1 MPKNIVICCDGTGNE
16 YGDQNSNVIKLYRTL
31 QLGPLVG
38 PVDGQIAYY
47 HPGVGTMGS
56 KNALTAAGKGWTR
69 FRGLAFGYGISEN
82 IADAYQ
88 YLMRNFETNDRIFIF
103 GFSRGAY
110 TARALCGLLQMFGL
124 LRPGNEGLIPYA
136 IRLFKRNDRSLL
148 RKLRIFSVPPNK
160 FRTAAG
166 FKKAFCRN
174 DCKPHFLGVWDT
186 VSSVG
191 RILDPFRAGGGL
203 PYTYDLGEVSMIR
216 HAVSIDERRAF
227 FRQNLAKPG
236 PDFKEVW
243 FPGVHSD
250 VGGSYPEAE
259 SGLSKISLRWM
270 LREAQAAGLVVD
282 QKMEAA
288 LLGENPSYA
297 RPQPNAVM
305 HNSMTVGWWVGEL
318 LPKRGPRLPNFF
330 RRRTIPNGACLHQ
343 SALDRKILVPDYQ
356 LKNAPAQFT
365 VEDAKDPAQYPI
377 RLKLGDEFTT
387 GVHAGMKWNDVT
399 ISLEKGAR
407 YRFAASGR
415 WYDAAISCG
424 PDGYPSPSWLFRRLE
439 RFRRFRTG
447 NWFQLIGT
455 IGKDLKTAFPIGTGT
470 ELDVQQDGILYCF
483 ANDLPGFYGN
493 NSGSIQL
500 YIQRVTGEGERAAGA
515 GKPA

>member
-16 YGDQNSNVIKLYRTL
+16 FGNQNSNVIKLYHTL
-31 QLGPLVG
+31 KLGPL
-38 PVDGQIAYY
+38 DGQVAYY

-56 KNALTAAGKGWTR
+56 KNALTAAGKAWTR
-69 FRGLAFGYGISEN
+69 IRGLAFGYGISEN

-88 YLMRNFETNDRIFIF
+88 YLMRTFETGDKIFIF

-110 TARALCGLLQMFGL
+110 TARALCGLIEMFGL

-136 IRLFKRNDRSLL
+136 IRLFKRNDKSLL
-148 RKLRIFSVPPNK
+148 RKLHIFSVPSNK
-160 FRTAAG
+160 FWTAKG
-166 FKKAFCRN
+166 FKKTFCRD

-203 PYTYDLGEVSMIR
+203 PYTYELGEVSAIR

-236 PDFKEVW
+236 TDFKEVW

-270 LREAQAAGLVVD
+270 LREAKAAGLEVD
-282 QKMEAA
+282 PNLQAA
-288 LLGENPSYA
+288 ILGESPFYA
-297 RPQPNAVM
+297 KPQPNATM
-305 HNSMTVGWWVGEL
+305 HNSMTIGWWLGEL

-330 RRRTIPNGACLHQ
+330 RRRTIPNGACIHQ
-343 SALDRKILVPDYQ
+343 SALDRKTLVPSYK
-356 LKNAPAQFT
+356 LKNAPTVFA
-365 VEDAKDPAQYPI
+365 VEDAAYPAQYPI
-377 RLKLGDEFTT
+377 HLQLGDNFTT
-387 GVHAGMKWNDVT
+387 GIHAGLKWNDVT
-399 ISLEKGAR
+399 IVLQKGER
-407 YRFAASGR
+407 YRFAASGK
-415 WYDAAISCG
+415 WYDARISCG
-424 PDGYPSPSWLFRRLE
+424 PQGYPSPGWLFRRLE
-439 RFRRFRTG
+439 RFRRFRNG
-447 NWFQLIGT
+447 NWFTLIGT
-455 IGKDLKTAFPIGTGT
+455 IGKDLSTAFSIGAGT
-470 ELDVQQDGILYCF
+470 ELDVPQDGILYCF

-493 NSGSIQL
+493 NSGTVEL
-500 YIQRVTGEGERAAGA
+500 YIQRVAGEKERAASA
-515 GKPA
+515 GKEA